1 MFIGDVEEGLHA
13 EGKFSLDMCG
23 CIECW
28 LIIVE
33 QGCTEQAQALFL
45 PPHFIACNQAMILA
59 MCQAHKVPDA
69 TQRSWLRCQYSYWA
83 LRAFARI
90 KGEPTTQFWLSLILS
105 FRYRH
110 ARSTIWAPSFVLIW
124 QPVLGSL

>member
-33 QGCTEQAQALFL
+33 QGWWLG
-45 PPHFIACNQAMILA
+45 
-59 MCQAHKVPDA
+59 K
-69 TQRSWLRCQYSYWA
+69 TQDLHRTSTSTLV
-83 LRAFARI
+83 ARI
-90 KGEPTTQFWLSLILS
+90 SLLAIKL
-105 FRYRH
+105 
-110 ARSTIWAPSFVLIW
+110 
-124 QPVLGSL
+124 